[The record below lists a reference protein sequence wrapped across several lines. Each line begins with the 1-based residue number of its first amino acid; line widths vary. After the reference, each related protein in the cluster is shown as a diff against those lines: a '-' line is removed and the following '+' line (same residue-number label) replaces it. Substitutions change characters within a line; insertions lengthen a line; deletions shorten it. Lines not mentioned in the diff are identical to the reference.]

1 MTQKTNQFNLTTRRY
16 TATDVQQHIDDGWR
30 VFCVNVS
37 DRFGDSGIT
46 GAVFVEPIDDVTVNI
61 DSLLLSCRILGK
73 GIEDAFVKTV
83 LNLLRL
89 DGIRK
94 VTAAYQPTA
103 KNGQT
108 AQFYDRLGMECVAVD
123 DDGSKRYVL
132 ELNQVYEIKNCYN
145 IRVL

>member
-1 MTQKTNQFNLTTRRY
+1 M
-16 TATDVQQHIDDGWR
+16 
-30 VFCVNVS
+30 
-37 DRFGDSGIT
+37 
-46 GAVFVEPIDDVTVNI
+46 
-61 DSLLLSCRILGK
+61 GK
-73 GIEDAFVKTV
+73 GIEDVFVKTV